1 MFEHRCCYSRI
12 PNPVLILRGQPVEC
26 LEYIHYELFPEL
38 ESTMIGASIG
48 PKKPDLVEEKISKID
63 ADNVIEEMKTFGK
76 ECKEVRFSIR
86 IYTL

>member
-26 LEYIHYELFPEL
+26 LEYLHYELFPEL
-38 ESTMIGASIG
+38 ESTMIGTSIEIRQ
-48 PKKPDLVEEKISKID
+48 PDLVDVKLSKID
-63 ADNVIEEMKTFGK
+63 AGNVIEEMKAFGK
-76 ECKEVRFSIR
+76 ECKEVRCPIR